1 MIKKMTRTL
10 LHRGPD
16 SEGYFISKHA
26 LLGHKRLAIIDLV
39 TGDQPMTRGELT
51 IVYNGEV
58 YNANELREQLKNLGH
73 SFYTTS
79 DTEVILMAYVE
90 WKERCMEYLNGI
102 FAFAVWNEQENSLFL
117 CRDRLGVKP
126 LFYYELKNG
135 LLFSSE
141 IKGILAHPAVKAEV
155 DAEGLAALF
164 SLGPSRIVGN
174 AIFKGI
180 KEVKP

>member
-1 MIKKMTRTL
+1 
-10 LHRGPD
+10 
-16 SEGYFISKHA
+16 
-26 LLGHKRLAIIDLV
+26 
-39 TGDQPMTRGELT
+39 
-51 IVYNGEV
+51 
-58 YNANELREQLKNLGH
+58 
-73 SFYTTS
+73 
-79 DTEVILMAYVE
+79 
-90 WKERCMEYLNGI
+90 

-180 KEVKP
+180 KEVKPAYAMMVRNGFRKSWQYWDIESKQHEHSEAETIENVRELVTNERNSQLIIDMTLST